1 VSAAAFSREPIRD
14 PAVLQTLHASVAGFS
29 FNNADLAAGPLGIAL
44 ASGLF
49 GSGGDAR
56 RTIAQGGLTIGDE
69 RISDVAARV
78 PEPID
83 GEWLVVRAGK
93 RRMAVGRR
101 ET

>member
-1 VSAAAFSREPIRD
+1 
-14 PAVLQTLHASVAGFS
+14 
-29 FNNADLAAGPLGIAL
+29 
-44 ASGLF
+44 
-49 GSGGDAR
+49 
-56 RTIAQGGLTIGDE
+56 LTIGDE